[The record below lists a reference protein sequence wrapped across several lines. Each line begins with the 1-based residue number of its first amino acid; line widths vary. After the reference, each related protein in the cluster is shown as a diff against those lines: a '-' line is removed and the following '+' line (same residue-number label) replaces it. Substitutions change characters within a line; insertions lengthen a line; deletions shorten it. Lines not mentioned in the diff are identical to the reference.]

1 MRRISMSIVA
11 AACLAAASPAAAQLA
26 PAPKPIVTTIDRTPM
41 VELYDGGGGL
51 PYLGSTTSYNAG
63 DWEGTL
69 RTYHDSG
76 VYFNQIAQIDRIAQA
91 QIDRGVKHYRVKA
104 RKARAAKHGG
114 HGKGHGKGHPNA
126 PRKPALVLDI
136 DETALSNYSAI
147 SLDNF

>member
-76 VYFNQIAQIDRIAQA
+76 VYFNQIAQIDTIAQRA
-91 QIDRGVKHYRVKA
+91 IDKGDRHY
-104 RKARAAKHGG
+104 RKARAAARRG
-114 HGKGHGKGHPNA
+114 
-126 PRKPALVLDI
+126 
-136 DETALSNYSAI
+136 
-147 SLDNF
+147 